1 MQTAKLNLAEE
12 ALRKAIEQNYDY
24 LDAHLNLG
32 VLLSKSN
39 RPKEGLKHL
48 DHVIAKDK
56 EVSEAHY
63 FRADCLTKLA
73 KNEDAIFSYKRALL
87 INPLYFEAHFNMG
100 LLLKVEGYY
109 YDAVVS
115 LREAFRLQPDDL
127 NVARYLGVTLQ
138 EMGDHAEGLRIQ
150 GRACGYLEFYPT
162 GQKFY
167 KLTGLQSGNLEFPTE
182 KGATVDFIL

>member
-1 MQTAKLNLAEE
+1 
-12 ALRKAIEQNYDY
+12 
-24 LDAHLNLG
+24 
-32 VLLSKSN
+32 
-39 RPKEGLKHL
+39 
-48 DHVIAKDK
+48 
-56 EVSEAHY
+56 
-63 FRADCLTKLA
+63 
-73 KNEDAIFSYKRALL
+73 
-87 INPLYFEAHFNMG
+87 MG